1 MENIMRSTIKS
12 MFAVS
17 IAFFAILAP
26 ATQASN
32 TFTVNVF
39 DFNNTERFSLDNT
52 ILESALNGAP
62 FLTAQVAA
70 LDFGDNT
77 IDPDG
82 SVRQGLI
89 RGFDLF
95 PGGLDDTFALTV
107 DGTFFVEE
115 EGEYTFRVR
124 HDDGARL
131 AINGNQIVDVLT
143 LNSETSTFGTTFL
156 NAGFNTL
163 SAIYFENFG
172 TATFEIGF
180 REGSDPFRVVTAAT
194 PPVPEPAT
202 WLMMLLGFASV
213 GMMIK
218 RRRVYAITS

>member
-1 MENIMRSTIKS
+1 MKTLRKTLSIMA
-12 MFAVS
+12 FAFGALVS
-17 IAFFAILAP
+17 FGSAHA
-26 ATQASN
+26 ATN

-39 DFNNTERFSLDNT
+39 DFDNPERFSLDNA
-52 ILESALNGAP
+52 ILESALNGTP
-62 FLTAQVAA
+62 VLTAQVAA

-89 RGFDLF
+89 RGFDPF

-131 AINGNQIVDVLT
+131 TINGNQIVDVLT
-143 LNSETSTFGTTFL
+143 LNSEISTFGTTFL

-180 REGSDPFRVVTAAT
+180 REGNDPFRVVTAAT

-202 WLMMLLGFASV
+202 WLMMILGFA
-213 GMMIK
+213 GIGYALK
-218 RRRVYAITS
+218 RRQKVIA

>member
-1 MENIMRSTIKS
+1 MSVTSKVFLFIV
-12 MFAVS
+12 A
-17 IAFFAILAP
+17 ALLAHTTALVP
-26 ATQASN
+26 HVQASN

-39 DFNNTERFSLDNT
+39 DFDNPEQFSIDTSILQNALDGT
-52 ILESALNGAP
+52 P
-62 FLTAQVAA
+62 VLTAQVAA

-82 SVRQGLI
+82 TVRQGLI
-89 RGFDLF
+89 RGFELF
-95 PGGLDDTFALTV
+95 PGGLEDTFALTV

-115 EGEYTFRVR
+115 EGDYTFRVR

-131 AINGNQIVDVLT
+131 SINGDQIVDVLT

-163 SAIYFENFG
+163 SAVYFENFG

-180 REGSDPFRVVTAAT
+180 REGNDPFRVVTAAT

-202 WLMMLLGFASV
+202 WFTMLLGFACI
-213 GMMIK
+213 GLMMK
-218 RRRVYAITS
+218 RRKVRTVIA